1 MDTLG
6 TPAKSFVV
14 ADNGRQMNV
23 ELQASQ
29 AILKGQPVK
38 LHTDGTLRP
47 WVGGTDKLAL
57 CIGISTIEVTS
68 AQITAGPV
76 YPYIPVV
83 LSKGYAIVWGVT
95 KHTLSGTLNA
105 GPVTCLGA
113 SAVSGLTDRC
123 VYDVCTDTTN
133 YTDQIGWLLAPTTGI
148 DTACRV
154 LIRN

>member
-6 TPAKSFVV
+6 TPAKSFIV

-23 ELQASQ
+23 ELAASS

-38 LHTDGTLRP
+38 LHTDGTLKP
-47 WVGGTDKLAL
+47 WIGGTDKQAL
-57 CIGISTIEVTS
+57 MIGISTIEVS
-68 AQITAGPV
+68 AAQISAGLS
-76 YPYIPVV
+76 YPYVPVA
-83 LSKGYAIVWGVT
+83 LSKGYAIVRGVT

-133 YTDQIGWLLAPTTGI
+133 YTDMCGWLLSPTTGI
-148 DTACRV
+148 DTECTV